1 MEMGRQGD
9 IISDNTQQR
18 LACAVQLFMFP
29 VKDPTTGV
37 HVSIC
42 CYRKYVL

>member
-1 MEMGRQGD
+1 MGRQGD

-37 HVSIC
+37 MFQ
-42 CYRKYVL
+42 YAATGNTY